1 MRKYLWLSLTVLS
14 LSCAPS
20 QQNGK
25 SNLVVCTTGMLADAC
40 EQLLKGQDSIRVE
53 ALMGPG
59 VDPHL
64 YKATQGDIKKLM
76 SGDIIIYNGLHLEG
90 KMNDLFEKMR
100 QKHTVAAAE
109 AIPTAKLINSSD
121 YADAYDPHVW
131 FDLQL
136 WQIVVA
142 HLAAELIEEYPNL
155 RETINNNWQSY
166 RQKLIEADRE
176 LENMILQIP
185 EKQRVLIT
193 AHDAFKYYGLRYG
206 IEVKGLQGISTS
218 SEYGIRDVSDLA
230 NFVYDRK
237 IKAIFVESS
246 IPKRAI
252 EAVQSAVREMGGEVQ
267 LGGELYSDALGSANS
282 PAGSYLGMVKEN
294 TETIVKALK

>member
-1 MRKYLWLSLTVLS
+1 
-14 LSCAPS
+14 
-20 QQNGK
+20 
-25 SNLVVCTTGMLADAC
+25 MLADAC